1 MGSMKD
7 ARKRSQISLQL
18 VLGGLCGT
26 VGVMLALVVSF
37 ALHEATTLRDEL
49 NSLDREA
56 HQLLHTERVAA
67 AIWLHFAQEVKR
79 LESPANVA
87 PADDSLAQIL
97 EEARPWLSHERWSSL
112 DELHEASLRAARR
125 AKAMATRGDPRAA
138 RTTLTDELTML
149 SLARVE
155 EPLAAARG
163 SGSRRLQDLAAR
175 TGRIVEHPAMRIA
188 GASKLTS
195 IGLPELYESL
205 VAARLIESMRSQEW
219 RAVSDG
225 ATPRGAAH
233 SFSKELERIV
243 PGRDFEERQQS
254 LASTQNSPERD
265 AYIAEVESVVTAAWP
280 RAASVLSGLID
291 AANAQIL
298 LLALTGLFGGLACAG
313 ISLLVSRTLFS
324 PLEYLSTRLR
334 LARADAHAPALEG
347 GETGTRWSEL
357 QEIENAFVETTSKLE
372 ASHRERHN
380 LAFYDGV
387 TGLANGRFFTE
398 RLESALIS
406 ARVENWAV
414 ALISV
419 GVEGIRQAGDTLG
432 EATSQAVLRETAE
445 RLCEVVRL
453 NDFVGS
459 SIKSNSA
466 SASVSRS
473 GEADFSLLLS
483 NIDGSASAAR
493 VAERAVGALQMPF
506 EVEGRELRVEF
517 QLGIAVF
524 PDDARNGTDLLRASR
539 AALEDSRSRGS
550 ATPYQFFSSDMNDS
564 AARNFHLRSRL
575 SGALERGDLR
585 LHYQPFRCTRTGQV
599 SGAEVLIRWTDAEMG
614 PVPPSEFIEL
624 AERGGLIHSIGRWVL
639 EQALAQQQEW
649 ISRGFE
655 PVRVAVNVSAA
666 QMCDE
671 GWASSV
677 KDALAVAGGDPALLE
692 LEITETAFLEDTDS
706 ALAAFEE
713 LDAIGI
719 GIVLDDFG
727 TGYSQLSYLHRYPIQ
742 RIKIDRSFIASIGD
756 TKSGGAVT
764 QAILSLAK
772 SLGLQ
777 VIAEGIET
785 EEQAAF
791 LTGHDC
797 DEIQGYLISNA
808 LPPEEFERFLVKS
821 KDDDAGHHLDD

>member
-1 MGSMKD
+1 MESTKD

-18 VLGGLCGT
+18 VLGSLCGT
-26 VGVMLALVVSF
+26 AVVVLALVLSF
-37 ALHEATTLRDEL
+37 SLYEATTLRDEL
-49 NSLDREA
+49 NALDREA
-56 HQLLHTERVAA
+56 HQLLHTERAAA
-67 AIWLHFAQEVKR
+67 AIWRHFAQEMAR
-79 LESPANVA
+79 LDSPEDVA
-87 PADDSLAQIL
+87 PTDESLAQIL
-97 EEARPWLSHERWSSL
+97 DEARPWLAHERWSSL
-112 DELHEASLRAARR
+112 DELHEASLRAGRR
-125 AKAMATRGDPRAA
+125 AKALAARGDPEPA
-138 RTTLTDELTML
+138 RTTLTDELSML
-149 SLARVE
+149 SHARVE
-155 EPLAAARG
+155 EPVAAARG

-175 TGRIVEHPAMRIA
+175 TGRIVQHPAMRIA
-188 GASKLTS
+188 GASELTKV
-195 IGLPELYESL
+195 GLPALYESL
-205 VAARLIESMRSQEW
+205 VAARLIESMRLEEW
-219 RAVSDG
+219 RAASG
-225 ATPRGAAH
+225 GAAPGAAVQ
-233 SFSKELERIV
+233 SFSKELERLV
-243 PGRDFEERQQS
+243 PGRNFEARQRS
-254 LASTQNSPERD
+254 LASTHRSPERE
-265 AYIAEVESVVTAAWP
+265 AYIAEVESVAMKTWAQ
-280 RAASVLSGLID
+280 AASVLSALIV
-291 AANAQIL
+291 AANTQIL
-298 LLALTGLFGGLACAG
+298 LLAITGLLGGLACAG

-334 LARADAHAPALEG
+334 LARADAHTPALQG

-357 QEIENAFVETTSKLE
+357 QEIENAFVETTSELE

-387 TGLANGRFFTE
+387 TGLANRRFFTE

-419 GVEGIRQAGDTLG
+419 GIEGIRQAGNTLG

-459 SIKSNSA
+459 SLNGTSSP
-466 SASVSRS
+466 ASVSRS
-473 GEADFSLLLS
+473 GDADFSLLLS
-483 NIDGSASAAR
+483 NIGGSASASR
-493 VAERAVGALQMPF
+493 VAERAVGALQIPF
-506 EVEGRELRVEF
+506 DVDGRELRVEF

-524 PDDARNGTDLLRASR
+524 PDDARNGADLLRASR
-539 AALEDSRSRGS
+539 AALEDARSRGS
-550 ATPYQFFSSDMNDS
+550 ATPYQFFSRDMNDS

-666 QMCDE
+666 QLCDE

-677 KDALAVAGGDPALLE
+677 QDALTEAGGDPALLE
-692 LEITETAFLEDTDS
+692 LEITETAFLQDATS

-791 LTGHDC
+791 LTEHGC
-797 DEIQGYLISNA
+797 DEIQGYLISHA
-808 LPPEEFERFLVKS
+808 LPPEEFERFLVKA
-821 KDDDAGHHLDD
+821 KDDDAQHDQED